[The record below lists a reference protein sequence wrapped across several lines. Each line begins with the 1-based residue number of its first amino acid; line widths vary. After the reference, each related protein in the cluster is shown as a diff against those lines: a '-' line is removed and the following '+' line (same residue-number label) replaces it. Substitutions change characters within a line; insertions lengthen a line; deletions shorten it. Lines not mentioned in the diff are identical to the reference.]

1 MPLTVFLWTPSVFMC
16 VRSGVQKPI
25 AQEVAHFIGKH
36 RAIWSGHR
44 RQDRELIASSL
55 KNGNWDGS
63 FNEKRMADSGIN
75 AWEWILE
82 IADNQEKAAVA
93 LFSIHGLPHNS
104 EKKDLKPKTLHS
116 NVSCGG

>member
-1 MPLTVFLWTPSVFMC
+1 MC

-25 AQEVAHFIGKH
+25 AQEVAHFMADH

-44 RQDRELIASSL
+44 RADRQLMALSL
-55 KNGNWDGS
+55 KNGNLDGNV
-63 FNEKRMADSGIN
+63 NEKRMADSGIK
-75 AWEWILE
+75 AWEWILQ
-82 IADNQEKAAVA
+82 IADNQEKVAVA

-104 EKKDLKPKTLHS
+104 EEKDLKPKTLHS

>member
-1 MPLTVFLWTPSVFMC
+1 MWTPSVFMC

-25 AQEVAHFIGKH
+25 AQEVANYIGKY

-44 RQDRELIASSL
+44 RQDRELMALSL
-55 KNGNWDGS
+55 KNGNWDGN

-82 IADNQEKAAVA
+82 METTRRR
-93 LFSIHGLPHNS
+93 LL
-104 EKKDLKPKTLHS
+104 
-116 NVSCGG
+116 